1 MIKVLVA
8 EENVAEANKY
18 CRYLSKCRDLKI
30 KTVNSG
36 DQALSTYLKIKPNI
50 FILDSHFNDINS
62 TEIIDRLSITYNE
75 GNNSNILLTANSA
88 EEQVTFVNV
97 SKIYKFFKKPVKLRN
112 LYNTISQMNEKYKY
126 DDFNENEM
134 NVLLRELGF
143 VINSPCTDLMI
154 EAITECYHFTYLI
167 HDLKSLFEILSYH
180 HKDMDEEAIRSSLRT
195 SLKPLNRKRHILQ
208 NHPIVMQFEQ
218 GKNISPGRFLDVFL
232 ISLQIYSPSVYGK
245 FISNN
250 IKSAFSSKISSTAL
264 SNFCNITESYPF
276 LSKNIFNS
284 LLNFSSSST
293 ISIFDIFFS
302 PTTHIIAYL
311 FLFFYKCKSI

>member
-154 EAITECYHFTYLI
+154 EAI
-167 HDLKSLFEILSYH
+167 
-180 HKDMDEEAIRSSLRT
+180 RSSLRT

-218 GKNISPGRFLDVFL
+218 GKNISPGRFLDVFVGYL
-232 ISLQIYSPSVYGK
+232 HIQ
-245 FISNN
+245 
-250 IKSAFSSKISSTAL
+250 
-264 SNFCNITESYPF
+264 
-276 LSKNIFNS
+276 KNQE
-284 LLNFSSSST
+284 
-293 ISIFDIFFS
+293 IFF
-302 PTTHIIAYL
+302 
-311 FLFFYKCKSI
+311 

>member
-154 EAITECYHFTYLI
+154 EAI
-167 HDLKSLFEILSYH
+167 
-180 HKDMDEEAIRSSLRT
+180 RSSHRT
-195 SLKPLNRKRHILQ
+195 SLKPLNRNRHILQ

-218 GKNISPGRFLDVFL
+218 GKNISPGRFLDVFVGYL
-232 ISLQIYSPSVYGK
+232 HIQ
-245 FISNN
+245 
-250 IKSAFSSKISSTAL
+250 
-264 SNFCNITESYPF
+264 
-276 LSKNIFNS
+276 KNQE
-284 LLNFSSSST
+284 
-293 ISIFDIFFS
+293 IFF
-302 PTTHIIAYL
+302 
-311 FLFFYKCKSI
+311 

>member
-154 EAITECYHFTYLI
+154 EAI
-167 HDLKSLFEILSYH
+167 
-180 HKDMDEEAIRSSLRT
+180 RSSHRT

-218 GKNISPGRFLDVFL
+218 GKNISPGRFLDVFVGYL
-232 ISLQIYSPSVYGK
+232 HIQ
-245 FISNN
+245 
-250 IKSAFSSKISSTAL
+250 
-264 SNFCNITESYPF
+264 
-276 LSKNIFNS
+276 KNQE
-284 LLNFSSSST
+284 
-293 ISIFDIFFS
+293 IFF
-302 PTTHIIAYL
+302 
-311 FLFFYKCKSI
+311 

>member
-218 GKNISPGRFLDVFL
+218 GKNISPGRFLDFL
-232 ISLQIYSPSVYGK
+232 LFLLFFAFFILFILFQNKWYFKLILFFRYYCIK
-245 FISNN
+245 F
-250 IKSAFSSKISSTAL
+250 ST
-264 SNFCNITESYPF
+264 CNIINFFNFIFRHF
-276 LSKNIFNS
+276 LCKYIEYWNIA
-284 LLNFSSSST
+284 
-293 ISIFDIFFS
+293 I
-302 PTTHIIAYL
+302 
-311 FLFFYKCKSI
+311 

>member
-195 SLKPLNRKRHILQ
+195 SLKPLNRKSHILQ
-208 NHPIVMQFEQ
+208 NHPIVIQFEKE
-218 GKNISPGRFLDVFL
+218 KNISP
-232 ISLQIYSPSVYGK
+232 
-245 FISNN
+245 
-250 IKSAFSSKISSTAL
+250 
-264 SNFCNITESYPF
+264 
-276 LSKNIFNS
+276 
-284 LLNFSSSST
+284 
-293 ISIFDIFFS
+293 
-302 PTTHIIAYL
+302 
-311 FLFFYKCKSI
+311 

>member
-126 DDFNENEM
+126 DDFDENEM
-134 NVLLRELGF
+134 N
-143 VINSPCTDLMI
+143 
-154 EAITECYHFTYLI
+154 ECYHFTYLI

-218 GKNISPGRFLDVFL
+218 GKNISPGRFLDVFVGYL
-232 ISLQIYSPSVYGK
+232 HIQ
-245 FISNN
+245 
-250 IKSAFSSKISSTAL
+250 
-264 SNFCNITESYPF
+264 
-276 LSKNIFNS
+276 KNQE
-284 LLNFSSSST
+284 
-293 ISIFDIFFS
+293 IFF
-302 PTTHIIAYL
+302 
-311 FLFFYKCKSI
+311 

>member
-1 MIKVLVA
+1 M
-8 EENVAEANKY
+8 
-18 CRYLSKCRDLKI
+18 
-30 KTVNSG
+30 
-36 DQALSTYLKIKPNI
+36 
-50 FILDSHFNDINS
+50 
-62 TEIIDRLSITYNE
+62 
-75 GNNSNILLTANSA
+75 TANSA

-134 NVLLRELGF
+134 NLLLRELGF

-218 GKNISPGRFLDVFL
+218 GKNISPGRFLDVFVGYL
-232 ISLQIYSPSVYGK
+232 HIQ
-245 FISNN
+245 
-250 IKSAFSSKISSTAL
+250 
-264 SNFCNITESYPF
+264 
-276 LSKNIFNS
+276 KNQE
-284 LLNFSSSST
+284 
-293 ISIFDIFFS
+293 IFF
-302 PTTHIIAYL
+302 
-311 FLFFYKCKSI
+311 

>member
-36 DQALSTYLKIKPNI
+36 DQALSTYLKTKPNI

-134 NVLLRELGF
+134 NLLLRELGF

-154 EAITECYHFTYLI
+154 
-167 HDLKSLFEILSYH
+167 
-180 HKDMDEEAIRSSLRT
+180 EAIRSSLRT

-218 GKNISPGRFLDVFL
+218 GKNISPGRFLDVFVGYL
-232 ISLQIYSPSVYGK
+232 HIQ
-245 FISNN
+245 
-250 IKSAFSSKISSTAL
+250 
-264 SNFCNITESYPF
+264 
-276 LSKNIFNS
+276 KNQE
-284 LLNFSSSST
+284 
-293 ISIFDIFFS
+293 IFF
-302 PTTHIIAYL
+302 
-311 FLFFYKCKSI
+311 

>member
-30 KTVNSG
+30 KTVNSV

-126 DDFNENEM
+126 DDFDENEM

-218 GKNISPGRFLDVFL
+218 GKNISPGRFLDVFVGYL
-232 ISLQIYSPSVYGK
+232 HIQ
-245 FISNN
+245 
-250 IKSAFSSKISSTAL
+250 
-264 SNFCNITESYPF
+264 
-276 LSKNIFNS
+276 KNQE
-284 LLNFSSSST
+284 
-293 ISIFDIFFS
+293 IFF
-302 PTTHIIAYL
+302 
-311 FLFFYKCKSI
+311 

>member
-126 DDFNENEM
+126 DDFDENEM

-167 HDLKSLFEILSYH
+167 HDLKSLF
-180 HKDMDEEAIRSSLRT
+180 
-195 SLKPLNRKRHILQ
+195 
-208 NHPIVMQFEQ
+208 
-218 GKNISPGRFLDVFL
+218 
-232 ISLQIYSPSVYGK
+232 
-245 FISNN
+245 
-250 IKSAFSSKISSTAL
+250 
-264 SNFCNITESYPF
+264 
-276 LSKNIFNS
+276 
-284 LLNFSSSST
+284 
-293 ISIFDIFFS
+293 
-302 PTTHIIAYL
+302 
-311 FLFFYKCKSI
+311 

>member
-126 DDFNENEM
+126 DDFDENEM

-208 NHPIVMQFEQ
+208 NHL
-218 GKNISPGRFLDVFL
+218 SPYFLLFL
-232 ISLQIYSPSVYGK
+232 ILVVSNIY
-245 FISNN
+245 FL
-250 IKSAFSSKISSTAL
+250 KI
-264 SNFCNITESYPF
+264 
-276 LSKNIFNS
+276 
-284 LLNFSSSST
+284 
-293 ISIFDIFFS
+293 
-302 PTTHIIAYL
+302 YL
-311 FLFFYKCKSI
+311 

>member
-62 TEIIDRLSITYNE
+62 TEIIDRLSI
-75 GNNSNILLTANSA
+75 
-88 EEQVTFVNV
+88 
-97 SKIYKFFKKPVKLRN
+97 
-112 LYNTISQMNEKYKY
+112 SQMNEKYKY
-126 DDFNENEM
+126 DDFDENEM

-218 GKNISPGRFLDVFL
+218 GKNISPGRFLDVFVGYL
-232 ISLQIYSPSVYGK
+232 HIQ
-245 FISNN
+245 
-250 IKSAFSSKISSTAL
+250 
-264 SNFCNITESYPF
+264 
-276 LSKNIFNS
+276 KNQE
-284 LLNFSSSST
+284 
-293 ISIFDIFFS
+293 IFF
-302 PTTHIIAYL
+302 
-311 FLFFYKCKSI
+311 

>member
-36 DQALSTYLKIKPNI
+36 DQA
-50 FILDSHFNDINS
+50 
-62 TEIIDRLSITYNE
+62 LSITYNE

-126 DDFNENEM
+126 DDFDENEM

-218 GKNISPGRFLDVFL
+218 GKNISPGRFLDVFVGYL
-232 ISLQIYSPSVYGK
+232 HIQ
-245 FISNN
+245 
-250 IKSAFSSKISSTAL
+250 
-264 SNFCNITESYPF
+264 
-276 LSKNIFNS
+276 KNQE
-284 LLNFSSSST
+284 
-293 ISIFDIFFS
+293 IFF
-302 PTTHIIAYL
+302 
-311 FLFFYKCKSI
+311 

>member
-126 DDFNENEM
+126 DDFDENEM

-154 EAITECYHFTYLI
+154 
-167 HDLKSLFEILSYH
+167 
-180 HKDMDEEAIRSSLRT
+180 EAIRSSLRT

-218 GKNISPGRFLDVFL
+218 GKNISPGRFLDVFVGYL
-232 ISLQIYSPSVYGK
+232 HIQ
-245 FISNN
+245 
-250 IKSAFSSKISSTAL
+250 
-264 SNFCNITESYPF
+264 
-276 LSKNIFNS
+276 KNQE
-284 LLNFSSSST
+284 
-293 ISIFDIFFS
+293 IFF
-302 PTTHIIAYL
+302 
-311 FLFFYKCKSI
+311 

>member
-88 EEQVTFVNV
+88 EEQVTF
-97 SKIYKFFKKPVKLRN
+97 
-112 LYNTISQMNEKYKY
+112 
-126 DDFNENEM
+126 
-134 NVLLRELGF
+134 
-143 VINSPCTDLMI
+143 
-154 EAITECYHFTYLI
+154 
-167 HDLKSLFEILSYH
+167 H

-218 GKNISPGRFLDVFL
+218 GKNISPGRFLDVFVGYL
-232 ISLQIYSPSVYGK
+232 HIQ
-245 FISNN
+245 
-250 IKSAFSSKISSTAL
+250 
-264 SNFCNITESYPF
+264 
-276 LSKNIFNS
+276 KNQE
-284 LLNFSSSST
+284 
-293 ISIFDIFFS
+293 IFF
-302 PTTHIIAYL
+302 
-311 FLFFYKCKSI
+311 

>member
-50 FILDSHFNDINS
+50 FILDSH
-62 TEIIDRLSITYNE
+62 
-75 GNNSNILLTANSA
+75 
-88 EEQVTFVNV
+88 
-97 SKIYKFFKKPVKLRN
+97 
-112 LYNTISQMNEKYKY
+112 
-126 DDFNENEM
+126 
-134 NVLLRELGF
+134 
-143 VINSPCTDLMI
+143 CTDLMI

-218 GKNISPGRFLDVFL
+218 EKNISPGRFLDVFVGYL
-232 ISLQIYSPSVYGK
+232 HIQ
-245 FISNN
+245 
-250 IKSAFSSKISSTAL
+250 
-264 SNFCNITESYPF
+264 
-276 LSKNIFNS
+276 KNQE
-284 LLNFSSSST
+284 
-293 ISIFDIFFS
+293 IFF
-302 PTTHIIAYL
+302 
-311 FLFFYKCKSI
+311 

>member
-18 CRYLSKCRDLKI
+18 FRYLSKCRDLKI

-154 EAITECYHFTYLI
+154 EAI
-167 HDLKSLFEILSYH
+167 
-180 HKDMDEEAIRSSLRT
+180 RSSLRT

-218 GKNISPGRFLDVFL
+218 GKNISPGRFLDVFVGYL
-232 ISLQIYSPSVYGK
+232 HIQ
-245 FISNN
+245 
-250 IKSAFSSKISSTAL
+250 
-264 SNFCNITESYPF
+264 
-276 LSKNIFNS
+276 KNQE
-284 LLNFSSSST
+284 
-293 ISIFDIFFS
+293 IFF
-302 PTTHIIAYL
+302 
-311 FLFFYKCKSI
+311 

>member
-18 CRYLSKCRDLKI
+18 CMYLSKCRDLKI

-126 DDFNENEM
+126 DDFDENEM

-218 GKNISPGRFLDVFL
+218 GKNISPGRFLLFL
-232 ISLQIYSPSVYGK
+232 LFFAFFILFIFFILFQNKWYFKLILFFRYYCIK
-245 FISNN
+245 F
-250 IKSAFSSKISSTAL
+250 ST
-264 SNFCNITESYPF
+264 CNIINFFNFIFRHF
-276 LSKNIFNS
+276 LSKYIEYWNIA
-284 LLNFSSSST
+284 
-293 ISIFDIFFS
+293 I
-302 PTTHIIAYL
+302 
-311 FLFFYKCKSI
+311 

>member
-126 DDFNENEM
+126 DDFDENEM

-154 EAITECYHFTYLI
+154 EAITECYHSSVI
-167 HDLKSLFEILSYH
+167 DLTVNNKRVDHIVRFRNQIGISNRRRLKFFYIFAVLYGCVSLF
-180 HKDMDEEAIRSSLRT
+180 
-195 SLKPLNRKRHILQ
+195 
-208 NHPIVMQFEQ
+208 
-218 GKNISPGRFLDVFL
+218 
-232 ISLQIYSPSVYGK
+232 
-245 FISNN
+245 
-250 IKSAFSSKISSTAL
+250 
-264 SNFCNITESYPF
+264 
-276 LSKNIFNS
+276 
-284 LLNFSSSST
+284 
-293 ISIFDIFFS
+293 
-302 PTTHIIAYL
+302 
-311 FLFFYKCKSI
+311 